1 MIIYFVSAL
10 LISAAVYKLGSYV
23 TIVSMIFTA
32 GKVVVA
38 FAVLIA
44 MVMLYKRYRGSKHSV
59 KFIGRS

>member
-10 LISAAVYKLGSYV
+10 LISAAIYKLGSYV
-23 TIVSMIFTA
+23 TIVSLIFTA

-44 MVMLYKRYRGSKHSV
+44 LVTLYRRYRGSKHST